1 MQDRGGGYSQK
12 MINDLYCLES
22 HTLYIYT
29 INGRKM
35 DRKGLDTWRIK
46 SRSVQEFEEIK
57 RRIFVNVIPSKFCR
71 FLE

>member
-35 DRKGLDTWRIK
+35 DRKGLDT
-46 SRSVQEFEEIK
+46 
-57 RRIFVNVIPSKFCR
+57 
-71 FLE
+71 